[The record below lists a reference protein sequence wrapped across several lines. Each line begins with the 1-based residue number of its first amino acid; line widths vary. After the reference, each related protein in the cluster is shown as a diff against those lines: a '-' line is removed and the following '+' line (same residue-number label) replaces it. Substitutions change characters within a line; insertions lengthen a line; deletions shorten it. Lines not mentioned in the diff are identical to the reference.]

1 MAKTNGVL
9 TEKQRAFCR
18 GVVEGKTYSDAYRDA
33 YDTQGS
39 PRTVGVQASKLMSK
53 PEIRKE
59 IDRLRKPAEDHASQ
73 LAITERDKQ
82 IEFVRGRI
90 EECLVKGDETS
101 TIRYTDMLN
110 KLLNLYGTDE
120 EKDEKKNPVVELDSD
135 TLKRFLA

>member
-39 PRTVGVQASKLMSK
+39 PRTVGVQASKLMGK

-101 TIRYTDMLN
+101 CIRYTDMLN

-120 EKDEKKNPVVELDSD
+120 EKEEKKNAVEELSSD
-135 TLKRFLA
+135 QLRKLIS

>member
-90 EECLVKGDETS
+90 ELCRAKDDETS
-101 TIRYTDMLN
+101 IIRYTDMLN
-110 KLLNLYGTDE
+110 KLLNLYGTDD

-135 TLKRFLA
+135 TLKRFLT